1 MKKWL
6 LFLMAILLL
15 TGCGKPEDYETMS
28 DQHLPASEP
37 TALQLQL
44 TLPEDTAVLTLAE
57 DNGSALY
64 LCEDYTIAVQTFPSG
79 DLDATLREVTGYGR
93 EQLQI
98 YTWTQ
103 RELQRHEC
111 VWASVSETGDQV
123 GKTVILDDGVFHY
136 TVCMLTAAENG
147 EALSQVWQQ
156 IAKSI
161 TLA

>member
-37 TALQLQL
+37 MASQVQL
-44 TLPEDTAVLTLAE
+44 TLPEDAAVLTLAE
-57 DNGSALY
+57 EKGSALY
-64 LCEDYTIAVQTFPSG
+64 LCQDYTIAVQTLPAG

-93 EQLQI
+93 EHLQV

-103 RELQRHEC
+103 GTLRRHEC
-111 VWASVSETGDQV
+111 VWVSAAETGDQV

-147 EALSQVWQQ
+147 EALHQVWQQ
-156 IAKSI
+156 IVKSV
-161 TLA
+161 TLV